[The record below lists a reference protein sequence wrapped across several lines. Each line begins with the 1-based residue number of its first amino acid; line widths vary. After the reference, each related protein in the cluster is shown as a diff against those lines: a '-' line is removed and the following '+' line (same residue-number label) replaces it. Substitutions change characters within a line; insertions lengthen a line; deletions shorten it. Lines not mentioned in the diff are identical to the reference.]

1 MTQGATVT
9 KKLSKH
15 PFISQDLLEQWQTIM
30 DILSIIMASPI
41 ALIMRYEATH
51 FRVCVKNEAQ
61 SNPFEIGETVE
72 NGTGSYC
79 ESVINDDNPL
89 LIENAILDEKWLH
102 APEVEL
108 GLINYLGFPLRW
120 PNGDAFGTICI
131 LNTKAVSYSDKQQQ
145 LMLQIR
151 NIVESNLEL
160 LEKNQQLETLSS
172 NLQYL
177 ANTDDLTGIWNRRAF
192 INESNKEI
200 QRFKR
205 SKHRTC
211 LLMMDIDDFKVI
223 NDAFGHEVGDEVLK
237 LFSHSIQ
244 AAKRPYDVFGRI
256 GGEEFAVLL
265 PETPLKQATSL
276 AERLRKKVSEIFY
289 HTGGKNINIT
299 VSIGAY
305 ELKQD
310 ETNILDALNK
320 ADKLLYAAKHSGKN
334 TVTAKSF

>member
-1 MTQGATVT
+1 MTS
-9 KKLSKH
+9 KLSKH
-15 PFISQDLLEQWQTIM
+15 PHISSDLLNQWQTIM
-30 DILSIIMASPI
+30 DILSVIMDVPI
-41 ALIMRYEATH
+41 ALIMRYETAH
-51 FRVCVKNEAQ
+51 FSVYVKNDDQ
-61 SNPFEIGETVE
+61 GNPFDIGEIVE

-79 ESVINDDNPL
+79 ESVINDDNPI
-89 LIENAILDEKWLH
+89 LIPNALLDEKWVN
-102 APEVEL
+102 APEIEM

-131 LNTKAVSYSDKQQQ
+131 LNTEAVSYSEKQQQ
-145 LMLQIR
+145 LMLQIK

-160 LEKNQQLETLSS
+160 LEKNQQLEVLSN

-192 INESNKEI
+192 IHESNKEL
-200 QRFKR
+200 QRTRR
-205 SKHRTC
+205 SNHNTC

-265 PETPLKQATSL
+265 PETTLKQAMLL
-276 AERLRKKVSEIFY
+276 AERLRKKVAAIFY
-289 HTGGKNINIT
+289 YTGGNDISIT

-305 ELKQD
+305 ELKDD
-310 ETNILDALNK
+310 ETNILVALNK
-320 ADKLLYAAKHSGKN
+320 ADKLLYAAKHAGKN
-334 TVTAKSF
+334 TVMAEAL